1 MFRDL
6 IKKSDLSANLKNSIL
21 FIMVSSPLTLCQW
34 SYDTGRFDH
43 INFFNSYYF
52 VFSSF
57 EQEVFIVGLLLSIG
71 VLIHEAIVFYG
82 VPIVLFLEFLNFKN
96 FNLKYLFV
104 LTKLFLPMIISSLAI
119 LFIGNIENL
128 EALEKLYQF
137 DGVGENA
144 WERKLFQLSLNQPL
158 AHYSISLIYLTL
170 IFSFFTRIIFLLGGL
185 SGLVLIFILP
195 SFYSL
200 WEMIILDG

>member
-1 MFRDL
+1 
-6 IKKSDLSANLKNSIL
+6 
-21 FIMVSSPLTLCQW
+21 MVSSTLTLCQW

-43 INFFNSYYF
+43 INFLIVIILCSAQLNKKF
-52 VFSSF
+52 
-57 EQEVFIVGLLLSIG
+57 FIVGLLLSIG

-128 EALEKLYQF
+128 EALENY
-137 DGVGENA
+137 
-144 WERKLFQLSLNQPL
+144 LS
-158 AHYSISLIYLTL
+158 I
-170 IFSFFTRIIFLLGGL
+170 
-185 SGLVLIFILP
+185 
-195 SFYSL
+195 
-200 WEMIILDG
+200 